1 MLWVTWPLWGP
12 EGKDLAKVTLGPM
25 VGEASGKLGGMVFS
39 HNRGGTYV
47 RRRAKPVVVTSSA
60 AEATKASFG
69 AVSNAWAG
77 LSQLLR
83 DAWKTWAANNPRV
96 DRLGNKIT
104 LDGHAA
110 FVWCNSRQV
119 AAGDSVLSLPPT
131 VNAPDALSTLTL
143 AGAAVSSALMVNFTP
158 SQVASSQRLQIK
170 AAIEASPG
178 RNYVEDKLRVIG
190 YTSAGLASQINIMT
204 MLQARLG
211 TVQNGDTVH
220 LRVATYDG
228 RSGLS
233 SMPLSTAALISG
245 LVP

>member
-1 MLWVTWPLWGP
+1 
-12 EGKDLAKVTLGPM
+12 
-25 VGEASGKLGGMVFS
+25 
-39 HNRGGTYV
+39 
-47 RRRAKPVVVTSSA
+47 
-60 AEATKASFG
+60 
-69 AVSNAWAG
+69 
-77 LSQLLR
+77 
-83 DAWKTWAANNPRV
+83 
-96 DRLGNKIT
+96 
-104 LDGHAA
+104 
-110 FVWCNSRQV
+110 VWCNSRQV